1 MNMLSTSEK
10 LTRLMASGL
19 TGAEIARRTGIPQP
33 TISRIERGLHA
44 APKEPAVL
52 AIDALYKSI
61 EPSKAS

>member
-1 MNMLSTSEK
+1 MRACEK
-10 LTRLMASGL
+10 IQALRAAGL

-52 AIDALYKSI
+52 AIDELYKSI
-61 EPSKAS
+61 ESTKAA